1 MMRYLFLI
9 AFAVLLIFATTAFA
23 DDTIYFSSPGNNVWQ
38 GVYVNPY
45 VGVDL
50 SQTPATTLTLFC
62 DDYNTE
68 FSGNP
73 TWEATINPLDPSN
86 VGDFLYGTIN
96 TAYDF
101 TYSSGNDQ
109 ISGSLVAVSD
119 PYYLYL
125 QAAFLFDVV
134 SELEGQTQTQTR
146 LVDEQELSA
155 AAWTLFVDSNN
166 YTQLTNAINNSGST
180 FASDVAFDLRWA
192 EQEAGTPL
200 NPNSAIGSGWS
211 VVTPAP
217 GYVMQEFLTYSPPIV
232 TPEPAS
238 MFLLGFVL
246 LGCGRGLARR
256 WR

>member
-9 AFAVLLIFATTAFA
+9 AFTVLLIFAPGAFA
-23 DDTIYFSSPGNNVWQ
+23 DDTIYFSSPGGNVWQ

-50 SQTPATTLTLFC
+50 SQTPQTTLTLFC

-73 TWEATINPLDPSN
+73 TWQAAINPLNPSN
-86 VGDFLYGTIN
+86 AGSFLYGNIN

-101 TYSSGNDQ
+101 TYSSATDQ
-109 ISGSLVAVSD
+109 ISGSLVPVSD

-134 SELEGQTQTQTR
+134 TDLEGQTQTQTR
-146 LVDEQELSA
+146 LVKEQELSA

-166 YTQLTNAINNSGST
+166 YTQLTNAINNSGSN
-180 FASDVAFDLRWA
+180 FASDVALDLRWA
-192 EQEAGTPL
+192 AHEAGTPL
-200 NPNSAIGSGWS
+200 DPNSAIGSGWS

-217 GYVMQEFLTYSPPIV
+217 GYVMQEFLTDSPPIV

-238 MFLLGFVL
+238 MFLLGLVL
-246 LGCGRGLARR
+246 LGCGRGLVRR
-256 WR
+256 WK

>member
-1 MMRYLFLI
+1 MRYLFLI
-9 AFAVLLIFATTAFA
+9 AFTVLLIFAPGAFA

-50 SQTPATTLTLFC
+50 SQTPETTLTLFC

-73 TWEATINPLDPSN
+73 TWEAAINPLNPSN
-86 VGDFLYGTIN
+86 AGSFIYGNIN

-101 TYSSGNDQ
+101 TYSSVTDQ
-109 ISGSLVAVSD
+109 ISASLVPVSD

-125 QAAFLFDVV
+125 QVAFLFDVV
-134 SELEGQTQTQTR
+134 SDLEGQTQTQTR
-146 LVDEQELSA
+146 LVKEQELSA
-155 AAWTLFVDSNN
+155 AAWTLFVNSNN

-180 FASDVAFDLRWA
+180 FASDVALDLRWA
-192 EQEAGTPL
+192 AHEAGTPL
-200 NPNSAIGSGWS
+200 DPNSAIGSGWS

-238 MFLLGFVL
+238 MFLLGLVL

>member
-1 MMRYLFLI
+1 MRYLYLI
-9 AFAVLLIFATTAFA
+9 RLAALLIFATGAFA
-23 DDTIYFSSPGNNVWQ
+23 DDTIYFSSPGGNVWQ

-45 VGVDL
+45 VGVDF
-50 SQTPATTLTLFC
+50 SQTPAKTLTLFC

-73 TWEATINPLDPSN
+73 TWEATINPLDTSN

-146 LVDEQELSA
+146 LVNEQELSA